1 MKILFFLL
9 LYLSTV
15 STVIVISP
23 LLQKLLRNEYVLKSK
38 VERDLPEVEVR
49 LESHLSPTQRDYV
62 R

>member
-15 STVIVISP
+15 STVIVISI

-38 VERDLPEVEVR
+38 VERDLPEIEVR
-49 LESHLSPTQRDYV
+49 LESHLSTTQRDYV